1 MADAGEPVDARDAPT
16 GQPARIRFE
25 RDEVEFGRAINFF
38 DATFA
43 IATTLLVTTL
53 ASGQKQWAS
62 WSAFHAAV
70 GGPMFAYALSF
81 VVVST
86 FWWANH
92 RFVSSLEAL
101 TPRVIAAS
109 MLMLAFVVLV
119 PFSTAG
125 LGTSGGANG
134 QVATVVYAV
143 NVAGVSLS
151 VFVTFRVALAQRL
164 FIVAPTK
171 EEILERSIATLDVPA
186 VFLVSVPIALFWGR
200 GLCQVLLDCPHPGR
214 RRRTA
219 LVRASTPRPGRPRR
233 ERRGGTVIAPPIGH
247 ADPSM
252 RGLVASRTDRSGRR
266 SEQRGSP

>member
-1 MADAGEPVDARDAPT
+1 MADAGEPVDARDAMA

-101 TPRVIAAS
+101 TPKVIAAS

-134 QVATVVYAV
+134 QVATVVYAI

-171 EEILERSIATLDVPA
+171 EQILERSIATLDVPA
-186 VFLVSVPIALFWGR
+186 VFLASVPIALFWDADYAKYFWI
-200 GLCQVLLDCPHPGR
+200 VLIPAGAVERRWFER
-214 RRRTA
+214 RRRA
-219 LVRASTPRPGRPRR
+219 RAGRDENEELAR
-233 ERRGGTVIAPPIGH
+233 
-247 ADPSM
+247 
-252 RGLVASRTDRSGRR
+252 
-266 SEQRGSP
+266 